1 MKDIY
6 LWAGPETCL
15 WLLMQSTLDMGLYW
29 ENKIDFVDQTTMLV
43 TLKRMQVDKVKFW
56 RSFRSF
62 WSDWNSWIEI
72 IYQCVKGIR
81 VPFQKIETIRCKIA
95 LLWAQ
100 FLNLILS
107 QTFCSLCLNSDYRRL
122 HL

>member
-56 RSFRSF
+56 RSFISF
-62 WSDWNSWIEI
+62 DSLTEI
-72 IYQCVKGIR
+72 QGLKLYINASRG
-81 VPFQKIETIRCKIA
+81 
-95 LLWAQ
+95 
-100 FLNLILS
+100 
-107 QTFCSLCLNSDYRRL
+107 
-122 HL
+122 